1 MVDRSLPQPLVAGRL
16 RTDRWP
22 VANSLVVA
30 SEMTSART
38 IRPST
43 SAVAAGITRVKS
55 PATGSA
61 AFVARPGRTSA
72 AELGR
77 APRAGLGDGA
87 ISGRMPEMLPGLTT
101 ELVVVTAAGIG
112 SSVGAAASD
121 VAEAIAERVGD
132 GDGDGLA
139 DAGRAL
145 TVTDPVAAGK
155 VVIGGLTAASAVA
168 ISVTKVPE
176 AALDPTLIC
185 ACI

>member
-1 MVDRSLPQPLVAGRL
+1 
-16 RTDRWP
+16 
-22 VANSLVVA
+22 LVVA
-30 SEMTSART
+30 REITSARM

-55 PATGSA
+55 PVTGSLA
-61 AFVARPGRTSA
+61 LVARSGRTSA

-87 ISGRMPEMLPGLTT
+87 IPGRMLEMLPGLTT
-101 ELVVVTAAGIG
+101 ELVVVTAAGIV

-132 GDGDGLA
+132 GDGLA
-139 DAGRAL
+139 DAGGAL

>member
-1 MVDRSLPQPLVAGRL
+1 
-16 RTDRWP
+16 
-22 VANSLVVA
+22 
-30 SEMTSART
+30 
-38 IRPST
+38 
-43 SAVAAGITRVKS
+43 
-55 PATGSA
+55 
-61 AFVARPGRTSA
+61 
-72 AELGR
+72 
-77 APRAGLGDGA
+77 
-87 ISGRMPEMLPGLTT
+87 MPEMLPGLTT
-101 ELVVVTAAGIG
+101 ELVVVTAAGMG

-155 VVIGGLTAASAVA
+155 VVIGGLAAASAVA